1 MKISHDWLNIYLDPP
16 CPKEEVA
23 ERLTAHGFPVEDVVQ
38 INDGPAAGDTLYDV
52 EVTSNRGDC
61 LSHVG
66 VARELAASTGATLT
80 PSSTDLPAAGEA
92 VESITSVDLQ
102 AAGHCPTYTARVI
115 RGVSVGPSPQWLVAR
130 LEAVGLRPVNNVVD
144 VTNFVLHET
153 GQPLHA
159 FDLDR
164 LDGRRI
170 VVRLAERDEPFVAID
185 GSKHTL
191 KPDDLVIADASRP
204 VAIAGVMGGLESE
217 VGDATTDILLES
229 AVFDPLS
236 VRTTSRR
243 LKLASDASFR
253 YERGVDPRG
262 LDSASRRAAALIV
275 ELAGGTL
282 ADGVIRVGEHEP
294 RPAVVTMRVARCND
308 LLGLDLSAD
317 EVMRH
322 LGRIGIDATPGGKTV
337 TATIPTFRL
346 DLTREVDLIEEVARL
361 HGLDHIP
368 TRERIEIVTRP
379 PQRSVAARRAL
390 SDVLVA
396 HGYHETITFSFTH
409 PDRAAAFLPEGAEG
423 LMLDDERKRGEPM
436 LRPSLLPSLLA
447 CRKLNQDAGNG
458 GVRLFETA
466 STWWRTDGRLVER
479 RRLAVL
485 RDAPG
490 KPNEQEGAF
499 REMRGL
505 VDGAVEA
512 MSGAAARGWLTVEPR
527 EADGVYAVAGTV
539 KLQGRELGTLGLVGA
554 ATLKRFGITTPQL
567 AGELDV
573 EALLSLYPARPRV
586 EALPRYPA
594 IERDLSVIVDEAVAW
609 CEVERVVRDAGPALL
624 DGLEF
629 VTVYRGK
636 PVAAG
641 RKSVSLRLKFRDP
654 ETTLRHEQ
662 VDPQVATVVESM
674 QRELDADLR
683 A

>member
-1 MKISHDWLNIYLDPP
+1 MKISHDWLSTYLDPP
-16 CPKEEVA
+16 CPREEVP
-23 ERLTAHGFPVEDVVQ
+23 ERLTAQGFPVEDVQQ
-38 INDGPAAGDTLYDV
+38 INEGPAAGDTVYDV

-66 VARELAASTGATLT
+66 VARELAASTGATLLN
-80 PSSTDLPAAGEA
+80 PPTDLPGTGEA
-92 VESITSVDLQ
+92 VGGITGVDLQ
-102 AAGHCPTYTARVI
+102 ASGHCPTYTARVI
-115 RGVSVGPSPQWLVAR
+115 RGVSVGPSPDWLIAR

-170 VVRLAERDEPFVAID
+170 VVRLAERGETFVAID
-185 GSKHTL
+185 GSRHEL
-191 KPDDLVIADASRP
+191 MPDDLVIADASRP
-204 VAIAGVMGGLESE
+204 VAIAGVMGGMESE
-217 VGDATTDILLES
+217 VGDGTTDILLES

-253 YERGVDPRG
+253 YERGVDRRG
-262 LDSASRRAAALIV
+262 LESASRRAAALIV

-282 ADGVIRVGEHEP
+282 ADGIVHAGEHEP
-294 RPAVVTMRVARCND
+294 RPAVVTMRVARCNA

-317 EVMRH
+317 AVVRH
-322 LGRIGIDATPGGKTV
+322 LERIGIDATAGGETV

-368 TRERIEIVTRP
+368 TRERIEIRTRP
-379 PQRSVAARRAL
+379 PQQSVAARRAL

-409 PDRAAAFLPEGAEG
+409 PDRADAFLPAGAEA

-458 GVRLFETA
+458 SVRLFETA
-466 STWWRTDGRLVER
+466 ATWWRADGRLVER
-479 RRLAVL
+479 HRLTVL

-490 KPNEQEGAF
+490 KPPEQGEAF
-499 REMRGL
+499 RELRGL
-505 VDGAVEA
+505 VDELVEA
-512 MSGAAARGWLTVEPR
+512 MGGAVAREWLTVEPL
-527 EADGVYAVAGTV
+527 EASGIYSVSGTV
-539 KLQGRELGTLGLVGA
+539 KLQGRELGTLGLVDA
-554 ATLKRFGITTPQL
+554 AVLKRFGITTPQL
-567 AGELDV
+567 AGELDAG
-573 EALLSLYPARPRV
+573 ALLSLYPPRPRV
-586 EALPRYPA
+586 GALPRYPA
-594 IERDLSVIVDEAVAW
+594 IERDLSVIVDEGVLW
-609 CEVERVVRDAGPALL
+609 RDLERVVRDAAPALL

-636 PVAAG
+636 PVADG

-662 VDPQVATVVESM
+662 VDPQVAAVIGAM
-674 QRELDADLR
+674 QRELDAELR